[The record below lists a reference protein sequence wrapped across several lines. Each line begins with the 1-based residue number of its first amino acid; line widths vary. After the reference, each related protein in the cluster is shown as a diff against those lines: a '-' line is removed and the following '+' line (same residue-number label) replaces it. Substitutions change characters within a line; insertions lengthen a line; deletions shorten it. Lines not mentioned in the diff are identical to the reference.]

1 MSSENVTPIADSP
14 ASSDFKEEF
23 SSDHPTA
30 NRLLAKRSSLAQMLD
45 IGATLLRELHT
56 PGHANW
62 DPLFPQPIRLT
73 ANGSAY
79 YLLSEVYAWLAARA
93 RKRDVQPAGFSSS
106 HQSPP
111 PVA

>member
-62 DPLFPQPIRLT
+62 DRHNRNSQKNSPRK
-73 ANGSAY
+73 
-79 YLLSEVYAWLAARA
+79 LS
-93 RKRDVQPAGFSSS
+93 P
-106 HQSPP
+106 
-111 PVA
+111 